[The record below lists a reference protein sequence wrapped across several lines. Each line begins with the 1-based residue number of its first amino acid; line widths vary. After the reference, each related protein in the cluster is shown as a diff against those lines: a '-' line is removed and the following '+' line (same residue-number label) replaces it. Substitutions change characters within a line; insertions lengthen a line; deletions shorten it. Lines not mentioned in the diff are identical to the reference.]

1 MTDSEKLWGE
11 YQATKFWVVAQGH
24 QFYITVDR
32 QSPDIDRLLALHQL
46 DAWAYITAHNPKSQL
61 LKPEDNTLRNRRLLS
76 KIRGSGHPVFEG
88 RGIGSDPDWLPEDS
102 YLILGIPRT
111 DAILLGAE
119 FGQNAILVGRSVQ
132 VAELVSCPV
141 DLPE

>member
-1 MTDSEKLWGE
+1 MLRIPPEATVVGPLLVKPTEFLSE
-11 YQATKFWVVAQGH
+11 AA
-24 QFYITVDR
+24 
-32 QSPDIDRLLALHQL
+32 
-46 DAWAYITAHNPKSQL
+46 DA
-61 LKPEDNTLRNRRLLS
+61 
-76 KIRGSGHPVFEG
+76 
-88 RGIGSDPDWLPEDS
+88 
-102 YLILGIPRT
+102 RT